1 MANQNKKPPKAFSWI
16 FMGTGI
22 SIILISM
29 EVIVVDDAAV
39 NAPLWVIGIC
49 GAIFFLAGLLIF
61 LGEKSKYN
69 NLLAVF
75 LVAGMGAV
83 GSWVALFG
91 TDSSFSGGIPFLSPE
106 FNISLARLLFG
117 FGGLICFL
125 IAGYAFKQQITRK
138 EKSEQN

>member
-22 SIILISM
+22 SIILISL
-29 EVIVVDDAAV
+29 EVILVDDAAI

-49 GAIFFLAGLLIF
+49 GLVFFLAGLLIF

-69 NLLAVF
+69 NLLAG
-75 LVAGMGAV
+75 LLIAGMGAV

-91 TDSSFSGGIPFLSPE
+91 TDSGFAGGIPFLSPE
-106 FNISLARLLFG
+106 FNVSLARLLFG

-125 IAGYAFKQQITRK
+125 IAGYAFKQQIAPK
-138 EKSEQN
+138 EEPEQN

>member
-1 MANQNKKPPKAFSWI
+1 
-16 FMGTGI
+16 
-22 SIILISM
+22 M